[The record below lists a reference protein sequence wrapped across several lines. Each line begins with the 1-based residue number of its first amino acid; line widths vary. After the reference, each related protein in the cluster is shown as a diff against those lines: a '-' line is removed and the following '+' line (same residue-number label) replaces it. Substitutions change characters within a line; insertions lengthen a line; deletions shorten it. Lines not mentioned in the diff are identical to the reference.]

1 MANFLILKQTNGQ
14 NANVLEKEEIEDYYP
29 NLILENVEILKIL
42 IDEDINFNKNNSKNP
57 KFKEILD
64 KYNADFNIE
73 TQIFTFYVD
82 LTSNKDILK
91 EINKFLEEMKE
102 LI

>member
-1 MANFLILKQTNGQ
+1 MTNFLILKQTNGQ

-57 KFKEILD
+57 EFKEILD

-73 TQIFTFYVD
+73 TQIFTVYID

-91 EINKFLEEMKE
+91 EINNFLEEIKE